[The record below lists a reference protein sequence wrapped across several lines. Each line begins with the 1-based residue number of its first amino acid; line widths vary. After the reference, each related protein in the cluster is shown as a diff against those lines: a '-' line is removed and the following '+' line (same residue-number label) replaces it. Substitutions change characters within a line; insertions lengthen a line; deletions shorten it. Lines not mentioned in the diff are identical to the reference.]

1 MDQTTLGMLFES
13 GAREL
18 VGLRGD
24 RDGHVI
30 ELVGVRFEP
39 GDPEYDHGVMAFA
52 ITLDGQALET
62 APEPWRRAEGRFP
75 FRPDAIER
83 VRAALELHAALDRET
98 LELGLTSAIL
108 GALFPQSVE
117 GSFAR
122 WIENV
127 GHQTMLGERG
137 NPVARAPHPS
147 GSVEVSLDGLAVGKV
162 RDPVLESTAR
172 IVLLDESGT
181 CADEITVM
189 VHWGRIEP
197 EAFDRSPDVL
207 RDPRLATLVSSWQEL
222 VAKTLAEMVEEDPDQ
237 LPHPLDL
244 FECLPSLP
252 LAFQAWVVDG
262 IPEDPTIHAWSDA
275 DD

>member
-83 VRAALELHAALDRET
+83 VRAALEHHAALDRET
-98 LELGLTSAIL
+98 LELGLTSAV
-108 GALFPQSVE
+108 F
-117 GSFAR
+117 
-122 WIENV
+122 
-127 GHQTMLGERG
+127 T
-137 NPVARAPHPS
+137 
-147 GSVEVSLDGLAVGKV
+147 
-162 RDPVLESTAR
+162 
-172 IVLLDESGT
+172 
-181 CADEITVM
+181 
-189 VHWGRIEP
+189 
-197 EAFDRSPDVL
+197 SP
-207 RDPRLATLVSSWQEL
+207 A
-222 VAKTLAEMVEEDPDQ
+222 
-237 LPHPLDL
+237 
-244 FECLPSLP
+244 
-252 LAFQAWVVDG
+252 
-262 IPEDPTIHAWSDA
+262 
-275 DD
+275 